1 MNAGK
6 NVLDI
11 YVCTKVVFGQT
22 GDGRVYINLVRGG
35 ELRSM
40 EQSAD
45 KSSDIRSAVL
55 VPETAGDEAVF
66 ILLLRLVRAI
76 QSGMQ
81 SIDASQGLSGSQL
94 WALWQI
100 SARPGLRVA
109 ELAEALHIQPSTASN
124 LLDKLERRGLVRR
137 ERRDADS
144 RVVRLFLTDAAVDV
158 VKGIPGPMQGR
169 LRQALQGISPPL
181 LDGLRLGLASVLDAI
196 GEAPRADDRDRHR

>member
-1 MNAGK
+1 MEQNAGK
-6 NVLDI
+6 P
-11 YVCTKVVFGQT
+11 
-22 GDGRVYINLVRGG
+22 
-35 ELRSM
+35 
-40 EQSAD
+40 
-45 KSSDIRSAVL
+45 SDIRSTVL

-66 ILLLRLVRAI
+66 VLLLRLVRAI

-144 RVVRLFLTDAAVDV
+144 RVVRLFLTESAVDV

-169 LRQALQGISPPL
+169 LRQALRDISPPL
-181 LDGLRLGLASVLDAI
+181 LDGLRQGLTSVLDAI
-196 GEAPRADDRDRHR
+196 GEAPPADYRDRRR